1 MTDGAVAYQM
11 SKEKDKLFLNLHIFD
26 MIETFKGKIIKVF
39 KNHSLPRW
47 LVFLIDSGTVFFS
60 FLFAFLLRYN
70 FEVYIF
76 DISIVFR
83 QAFLVSVVYAIFILV
98 FKSYSGMIR
107 HTTIRDTYKIIIAN
121 FSALVVLFFLTLLSR
136 QFEWSTIFNIPLS
149 ILLIHTGAVTI
160 LLFFFR
166 VFVKIFYE
174 FASSSSHDR
183 KNVLIYGYGEMGILV
198 KRLIEGDPKNQYKL
212 IGFIDDDKKIQ
223 GKKVDGYQVFSRHI
237 LTKNFIE
244 NEDVKVF
251 IIAINKI
258 APAKKK
264 EVIESMIGFGCEI
277 LDTPSFDTWMN
288 GHLEVKNLK
297 KVKFEDLLGRDPIT
311 LDLEKIQNGL
321 IGKTIM
327 VTGGAGSIGSEIA
340 RQLTRFNSKQ
350 LILVDQAETPSFY
363 LEEELK
369 NKFPDC
375 NFRVIIG
382 DVTRQEYMEEIFR
395 KFKPEVVFHA
405 AAYKHVPLMEAHP
418 HEAFRVN
425 VGGTKIISELAIKY
439 KAEKFVMISSDKAVN
454 PTNVMG
460 ATKKICELLVHA
472 QSRRKGIKTQ
482 FITTRFGNVLGS
494 NGSVIPL
501 FNKQIADGGPVTIT
515 HPDITRFFMTI
526 PEACQLV
533 LEAGFMGNGGEIYV
547 FDMGEPVKVLDVAI
561 NLIRLSG
568 LEPHK
573 DIKLKYIGLRPGEK
587 LYEELFSEDEPMM
600 PTYHPKIN
608 IAQVA
613 GNDFETINTKI
624 DKILGSLNIM
634 SETMVIEEMQKIVPG
649 YKSKFELINQ

>member
-1 MTDGAVAYQM
+1 MLTAF
-11 SKEKDKLFLNLHIFD
+11 KER
-26 MIETFKGKIIKVF
+26 IIKVF

-47 LVFLIDSGTVFFS
+47 LVFILDSGTVFFS
-60 FLFAFLLRYN
+60 FLIAYMLRFN
-70 FEVYIF
+70 FEVSALN
-76 DISIVFR
+76 ISTVFR
-83 QAFLVSVVYAIFILV
+83 QSYLVLFVYVVFILV

-107 HTTIRDTYKIIIAN
+107 HTTIRDTYKIILTN
-121 FSALVVLFFLTLLSR
+121 FSALAVLFLVTFLSR
-136 QFEWSTIFNIPLS
+136 KNEWSFLFNIPFS
-149 ILLIHTGAVTI
+149 ILLIHFGAVTI
-160 LLFFFR
+160 LLFLFR
-166 VFVKIFYE
+166 VFVKLFYE
-174 FASSSSHDR
+174 FASSSSHDG
-183 KNVLIYGYGEMGILV
+183 KNVLIYGSGEMGILV
-198 KRLIEGDPKNQYKL
+198 KRLIEGDPKNLYRLK
-212 IGFIDDDKKIQ
+212 GFIDDDKKIQ
-223 GKKVDGYQVFSRHI
+223 GKNLDGYPVYSRQV
-237 LTKNFIE
+237 LTRDFIE
-244 NEDVKVF
+244 DEDVKVF
-251 IIAINKI
+251 IIAINNI

-264 EVIESMIGFGCEI
+264 EVIESMIQFGCEI
-277 LDTPSFDTWMN
+277 LDTPSFDIWMN

-297 KVKFEDLLGRDPIT
+297 KVKFEDILGRDPIT
-311 LDLEKIQNGL
+311 LDLDKIQKGL

-340 RQLTRFNSKQ
+340 RQLMRFNTKQ
-350 LILVDQAETPSFY
+350 LIIVDQAETPSFY
-363 LEEELK
+363 LGEELK
-369 NKFPDC
+369 SKLPDC
-375 NFRVIIG
+375 NFRIVIG

-395 KFKPEVVFHA
+395 KYKPDIVFHA
-405 AAYKHVPLMEAHP
+405 AAYKHVPMMELHP

-425 VGGTKIISELAIKY
+425 VGGTKIISDLSIKY

-460 ATKKICELLVHA
+460 ATKKICELLVHS
-472 QSRRKGIKTQ
+472 QSKRKGIKTQ

-573 DIKLKYIGLRPGEK
+573 DIKIKVVGLRPGEK
-587 LYEELFSEDEPMM
+587 LYEELFSMDEPMIH
-600 PTYHPKIN
+600 THHPKIS

-613 GNDFETINTKI
+613 SFDFETLISKI
-624 DKILGSLNIM
+624 DMILGSLNKM
-634 SETMVIEEMQKIVPG
+634 SEAKVIEEMLEIVPG
-649 YKSKFELINQ
+649 YTTNKALTL